1 MVVLRVT
8 PEFLE
13 DAYAFW
19 GYTPEFFRQHINQ
32 LTGKQSRVDII
43 DWLYEPDPLD
53 DGDEEVNLHI
63 TFSGVIT
70 LRKKE
75 ANGTR

>member
-19 GYTPEFFRQHINQ
+19 GYTPEIFRQQLIQ

-43 DWLYEPDPLD
+43 DWLYEPNPLD
-53 DGDEEVNLHI
+53 EGDEEVTLHI
-63 TFSGVIT
+63 TDSGVIS

-75 ANGTR
+75 TDGTR